1 MKGKVVRKMETK
13 IILLVYLILIV
24 LTNHAFADYPIVSYR
39 HLADPGALVY
49 NGRVYLYCS
58 NDDDNVVEE
67 EGYDMR
73 SIVCVSSSDLKN
85 WTDHGI
91 VFQVPEGA
99 SWAQNSWAPSPA
111 ERDGMFYLY
120 FGDGGSS
127 IGVAVADSPT
137 GPFIDAIGNRLVSSS
152 TPGVL
157 PADNIWIFDPM
168 TFIDDDGQAYMYF
181 GGNGEDNLRVIKL
194 NEDMI
199 SLDSAATRF
208 HVPYFFEAA
217 WMHKN
222 NGIYYFS
229 YSTNPSNGMRIDY
242 MTSDNPTT
250 GFTYGGVL
258 SPQPPNNNNNNHQA
272 IFKFN
277 EGWYEA
283 YHNRIVAQQ
292 AGIPTTYKRNL
303 CLDQFSHNEDGS
315 IETMVNTVDG
325 VEQVVYL
332 NPFQRI
338 EAETIGDQGG
348 VETEVCSAGGMNV
361 TNIADSEWIRVR
373 GVDFGS
379 TGPAA
384 FTASVASDIKIGSS
398 SGESIEIRLDGVTG
412 TLIGTVPISYTG
424 GLYVWKTE
432 TAAIE
437 EAIGV
442 HDVYFVF
449 TGENSENLFN
459 FDYWYFIEKTGVHDL
474 LAINASVEKC
484 KIDTVAGDDTTNI
497 TVTAIY
503 TDGTSEDVTSE
514 TSFTF
519 DQPNIISITDSIV
532 TGLNY
537 GIVTATA
544 SYNDNTDSV
553 KVVVKDLESELIV
566 SQIYSDAS
574 DIELFVGN
582 STIITITAEFGDGH
596 FEDVTEKATY
606 DNPSPEIATI
616 SNGIITG
623 GSEGEVDITVS
634 YQGQI
639 GEAKSTTIHVTVRL
653 GTAVWLESE
662 CGEVGENWDILTDA
676 QASNGYYV
684 TVKPGIQSL
693 DNAPTGSENQIVIL
707 FSLDTGGNFSIY
719 ARLNCPT
726 YDDDSFWIQVD
737 DGAFSMHNGLV
748 TSGWEWI
755 EFNDYTLTEGEHTLT
770 VGYREDGAKMD
781 KIVISNYGTA
791 PEGMGEEAEN
801 LCEPTSIFNL
811 NDIPQGYS
819 LEQNFPNPF
828 NPSTKIKY
836 SLPKPEK
843 VKLDVYNIIGQ
854 KIETLLNK
862 PIPAGYHEVEFN
874 GQNLSSGIYL
884 YRIQVG
890 RWQDVKKMLL
900 IK

>member
-1 MKGKVVRKMETK
+1 MKRKMARKMKTK
-13 IILLVYLILIV
+13 TKLLVYLILIE
-24 LTNHAFADYPIVSYR
+24 LTSHTFADYPIVSYR

-58 NDDDNVVEE
+58 NDDDNVEND
-67 EGYDMR
+67 GYDMR

-99 SWAQNSWAPSPA
+99 SWAQRSWAPSPA
-111 ERDGMFYLY
+111 ERDGKFYLY

-127 IGVAVADSPT
+127 IGVASADSPT
-137 GPFIDAIGNRLVSSS
+137 GPFTDPIGQRLVSSS

-157 PADNIWIFDPM
+157 PAENIWIFDPM

-199 SLDSAATRF
+199 SVDGSATQF

-217 WMHKN
+217 WMHKHN
-222 NGIYYFS
+222 ETYYFS

-325 VEQVVYL
+325 VEQVGYL

-348 VETEVCSAGGMNV
+348 VETEVCSAGGLNV

-384 FTASVASDIKIGSS
+384 FTTSVASDIKIGSS
-398 SGESIEIRLDGVTG
+398 SGESIEIRLDGVTE

-424 GLYVWKTE
+424 GLDVWKTE
-432 TAAIE
+432 TVAIE

-544 SYNDNTDSV
+544 SYNDSTDSV
-553 KVVVKDLESELIV
+553 IVVVKNRESELTV
-566 SQIYSDAS
+566 SSIYSDAS
-574 DIELFVGN
+574 DIGLYTGS
-582 STIITITAEFGDGH
+582 STSITITAEFADGH
-596 FEDVTEKATY
+596 LEDVTEKATY
-606 DNPSPEIATI
+606 DNPSPGVVSI
-616 SNGIITG
+616 SNGVINAL
-623 GSEGEVDITVS
+623 SEGEVDITVS

-639 GEAKSTTIHVTVRL
+639 GEAKSTTIHVTVSL

-684 TVKPGIQSL
+684 TVKSGTESL
-693 DNAPTGSENQIVIL
+693 DNAPTGSENRIVIP
-707 FSLDTGGNFSIY
+707 FSLDTRGSFSLY
-719 ARLNCPT
+719 GRLNCPT

-737 DGAFSMHNGLV
+737 AGAFSMHNGLV

-781 KIVISNYGTA
+781 KIVILNYGTA

-801 LCEPTSIFNL
+801 LCEPTIIFNL

-828 NPSTKIKY
+828 NPTTQFTY
-836 SLPKPEK
+836 SLPTKS
-843 VKLDVYNIIGQ
+843 NINITIFNVIGEIVEVLYSG
-854 KIETLLNK
+854 KRN
-862 PIPAGYHEVEFN
+862 AGKYHITWDASKY
-874 GQNLSSGIYL
+874 SSGTYFIRFRAGDY
-884 YRIQVG
+884 IQINKCV
-890 RWQDVKKMLL
+890 LL
-900 IK
+900 K